1 MESYGF
7 HLICLAFDLDLSLD
21 CSSKHIYM
29 IFHVV
34 WDSSQYISL
43 HEIGLLLQQKTK
55 TSKVSTLANKAKSNH
70 CSGLETWKSLRTICQ
85 ILLITSESSAYSDSG
100 KGAQAPSFDG
110 RGKKRKE
117 ERKRK
122 KKERQKP
129 TPFQC
134 HFKYKKS
141 PFLDEPITMPQNNT
155 KWLILPT
162 FFTVTD

>member
-21 CSSKHIYM
+21 CQSKHIYM

-34 WDSSQYISL
+34 WDSSKFISL

-70 CSGLETWKSLRTICQ
+70 CSGLETWKSLRTIHQ
-85 ILLITSESSAYSDSG
+85 ILLIRSESSAYSDSG

-110 RGKKRKE
+110 RICTIP
-117 ERKRK
+117 RK
-122 KKERQKP
+122 KKKKGKNL
-129 TPFQC
+129 
-134 HFKYKKS
+134 HFS
-141 PFLDEPITMPQNNT
+141 A
-155 KWLILPT
+155 ILNIRGLLSQINL
-162 FFTVTD
+162 